1 MLKWKIK
8 VLGSVSIFCRWMTEC
23 DIKESVL
30 YPSEK
35 LILFLLPFDFWGC
48 FNSVQ
53 KSDFCIYSEWWI
65 ENGKHLQKTMKTLAE
80 CDGAVAQ
87 VWVSFFYLLIGMFLI
102 AFINSWCHEYCL
114 GFSVSISEK
123 LCFVTLW
130 HRLLWKQLP
139 LCVVANEKWYSCW
152 LFWFCVFYKWLYP

>member
-1 MLKWKIK
+1 MKIK

-23 DIKESVL
+23 DEKDSVL

-35 LILFLLPFDFWGC
+35 LILFLLLFDFWGC
-48 FNSVQ
+48 LNSVL
-53 KSDFCIYSEWWI
+53 KSDISVQIKWWT

-102 AFINSWCHEYCL
+102 AFINSWCHKISWQSQSQFAVELCL
-114 GFSVSISEK
+114 
-123 LCFVTLW
+123 VTVW
-130 HRLLWKQLP
+130 HRLLWKQLL
-139 LCVVANEKWYSCW
+139 LCVVANKKWYLYW
-152 LFWFCVFYKWLYP
+152 LFWFCVF

>member
-1 MLKWKIK
+1 MLKWKIE

-35 LILFLLPFDFWGC
+35 LILFLLLFDFWGC
-48 FNSVQ
+48 LNSVQ
-53 KSDFCIYSEWWI
+53 KSELIIQSERWT
-65 ENGKHLQKTMKTLAE
+65 ENGKHLQKTMKTLAK

-102 AFINSWCHEYCL
+102 AFNNSWCHKMSWQSQSQFAVELCL
-114 GFSVSISEK
+114 
-123 LCFVTLW
+123 VTVW
-130 HRLLWKQLP
+130 HRLLWKQWL
-139 LCVVANEKWYSCW
+139 LCVVANKKWYLYW
-152 LFWFCVFYKWLYP
+152 LFWFCVF

>member
-1 MLKWKIK
+1 MLKWKIE

-35 LILFLLPFDFWGC
+35 LILFLLLFDFWGC
-48 FNSVQ
+48 LNSVQ

-87 VWVSFFYLLIGMFLI
+87 VWVLFFYLLIGMFLI
-102 AFINSWCHEYCL
+102 AFINSWCHRMSWQPQSQFAVE
-114 GFSVSISEK
+114 
-123 LCFVTLW
+123 LCFVTVW
-130 HRLLWKQLP
+130 HRLLWKQLL
-139 LCVVANEKWYSCW
+139 LCVVANKKWYLYW
-152 LFWFCVFYKWLYP
+152 LFWFCVF

>member
-35 LILFLLPFDFWGC
+35 LILFLLRFDFWGC
-48 FNSVQ
+48 LDSVVKSGFSVQ
-53 KSDFCIYSEWWI
+53 IKRWT
-65 ENGKHLQKTMKTLAE
+65 ENSKHLQKTMKTLAE

-102 AFINSWCHEYCL
+102 AFINSWCHEYCI
-114 GFSVSISEK
+114 GFSVLISEK
-123 LCFVTLW
+123 LCFVTVW
-130 HRLLWKQLP
+130 HRLLWKQWL
-139 LCVVANEKWYSCW
+139 LCVVANKKWYLYW
-152 LFWFCVFYKWLYP
+152 LFWFCVF